1 MGKAKNKL
9 PVFDIHAAAYL
20 EFKSISPELIMQGTR
35 VVFEFE
41 ASEKVYQLLREY
53 QSNPSVS
60 ILDYV
65 NVLRRLRARML
76 SMRG

>member
-1 MGKAKNKL
+1 MADEKRIPL
-9 PVFDIHAAAYL
+9 YEIHTAAWL
-20 EFKSISPELIMQGTR
+20 EFKGIELTLTKQGTR
-35 VVFEFE
+35 VVFEFNP
-41 ASEKVYQLLREY
+41 SEKAYDLLRQY
-53 QSNPSVS
+53 QENPLTP